1 MSNIKEYKNG
11 NHESQASAPTAALTI
26 AITSGKGGVGK
37 TNVTTNLGIALAKAG
52 KKVCIFDADTSLANI
67 NILLNLTPEYTLEH
81 FLRDNLAIDDILLT
95 GPEGMQIV
103 PAATGIADFTLLNS
117 DQQSKLLS
125 ALEQLEQ
132 RFDYILI
139 DTAAG
144 ISDSVI
150 RFIQSAQYAVTV
162 ISPEPT
168 SLTDAFSLVKVLQ
181 RRDYEQPIYVLVNM
195 ANNYAHSMEVFK
207 RFAHA
212 VNKYIQTK
220 VRYLGYIPTDKA
232 VRHAIASQT
241 PVTISE
247 PNSPA
252 GRCITL
258 LANILLKHFT
268 SDSAPIRKISQFWR
282 SQSQD
287 LPEQALESF
296 SASSIEQAHQD
307 TIAPAENAQQKS
319 QQTATMGV
327 EELPPTQLIESVLAT
342 GGLSQPQADSVLA
355 DLIQYYLGE
364 FGTLPSQA
372 IDLVLQAHAQGE
384 LSDKT
389 LEKLQQQIP
398 PLASEDETGPES
410 ESPRTEQPTEQQS
423 HKQQPHKQ
431 PPMVEQIQS
440 QIDNLVEDAE
450 RTKKEL
456 TELADHLKLKYREL
470 YNMDLSRPQS
480 AVRSLQ
486 SAKNPSAK
494 QKPNDD
500 TASLLQSIQYAAAV
514 DRKPE

>member
-1 MSNIKEYKNG
+1 MNLTKEQKNSSNDA
-11 NHESQASAPTAALTI
+11 QAFARNAALTI

-52 KKVCIFDADTSLANI
+52 KKVCVFDADTSLANI

-81 FLRDNLAIDDILLT
+81 FLRDDLSIDDIMLT

-103 PAATGIADFTLLNS
+103 PAATGIADFILLNG
-117 DQQSKLLS
+117 DQQSKLID

-168 SLTDAFSLVKVLQ
+168 SLTDAFSLIKVLQ
-181 RRDYEQPIYVLVNM
+181 RRHYEQPIYVLVNM

-241 PVTISE
+241 PISISQ

-268 SDSAPIRKISQFWR
+268 ANSAPVRKISQFWR
-282 SQSQD
+282 SQSGE
-287 LPEQALESF
+287 LPEQAIEKLTPSSIGKALEDT
-296 SASSIEQAHQD
+296 IEQAETEQP
-307 TIAPAENAQQKS
+307 TSIA
-319 QQTATMGV
+319 V
-327 EELPPTQLIESVLAT
+327 EELAPEQLIASVLAKAS
-342 GGLSQPQADSVLA
+342 LSQSQADTVLA

-384 LSDKT
+384 LSDTT
-389 LEKLQQQIP
+389 LEKLQQQIAP
-398 PLASEDETGPES
+398 TAGEEEGKTES
-410 ESPRTEQPTEQQS
+410 ETQPTVQ
-423 HKQQPHKQ
+423 
-431 PPMVEQIQS
+431 QIQS
-440 QIDNLVEDAE
+440 QIDHLVEDAE
-450 RTKKEL
+450 RTKREL

-470 YNMDLSRPQS
+470 YNMDLMRPQT

-486 SAKNPSAK
+486 SARPQGSKVKA
-494 QKPNDD
+494 NDD